1 MRYVI
6 TNAKLLNGHRDM
18 HVEEGKYIYVSDGK
32 IEKITKSLQGGYDI
46 VDLEGKYILPGLI
59 NMHVHL
65 AGNGAYSGKQKDN
78 KKTVDFLFSN
88 PVTRAIAYQMVCNF
102 AKLELYGGVTTI
114 RTVGGLKDLDTR
126 LRNEIKAGKKTGPMI
141 LAANEGITVEGGHM
155 AGSVARVA
163 RNNEEAKRFVEASY
177 AQGVDL
183 VKLMITGGVLDA
195 KEKGV
200 PGEMKMPEDMI
211 QAICKKA
218 HQLGLLTSAHVE
230 STEGVKAALRNGV
243 DSIEHGAKPDQEMME
258 LFKEKKAFLITTLS
272 PALSPALPFA
282 LFDPSVSKVDDTQL
296 FNGKM
301 VFDGIVECSKAA
313 LENHIPVGLGNDV
326 GCPWITQY
334 DFYRELVYFHKYV
347 GVTNGFAI
355 YTATLQNAILAGISD
370 ITGSIDAGK
379 QADMI
384 VVKENPLDD
393 LNALKNIE
401 LVFTKGKMV
410 HPKIKRDKEIEQRL
424 DVFCK

>member
-1 MRYVI
+1 MKYVI
-6 TNAKLLNGHRDM
+6 INAKLLNGHRDM
-18 HVEEGKYIYVSDGK
+18 HVEEGKYIYVNEGK
-32 IEKITKSLQGGYDI
+32 IEKITKSLEDGYDI

-65 AGNGAYSGKQKDN
+65 AGNGAHSGKQKDN

-88 PVTRAIAYQMVCNF
+88 PVTKAIAYQMVCNF

-126 LRNEIKAGKKTGPMI
+126 LRNEIKAGKKTGPTI

-163 RNNEEAKRFVEASY
+163 KNNEEAKRFVEASY

-183 VKLMITGGVLDA
+183 LKLMVTGGVLDA

-211 QAICKKA
+211 QTICKKA

-243 DSIEHGAKPDQEMME
+243 DSIEHGAKPDQEMID
-258 LFKEKKAFLITTLS
+258 LFKEKKAFLITT
-272 PALSPALPFA
+272 LSPALPFA

-347 GVTNGFAI
+347 GVTNGFAL

-370 ITGSIDAGK
+370 VTGSIDAGK

-393 LNALKNIE
+393 LNALKNIDI
-401 LVFTKGKMV
+401 VFTKGKMV
-410 HPKIKRDKEIEQRL
+410 HPKIKRDKEIEKRL
-424 DVFCK
+424 DAFCK

>member
-32 IEKITKSLQGGYDI
+32 IEKITKSLIGGYDI

-65 AGNGAYSGKQKDN
+65 AGNGAHSGKQKDN

-126 LRNEIKAGKKTGPMI
+126 LRNEIKAGKKTGPTI

-243 DSIEHGAKPDQEMME
+243 DSIEHGAKPDQEMID
-258 LFKEKKAFLITTLS
+258 LFKEKKAFLITT
-272 PALSPALPFA
+272 LSPALPFA

>member
-1 MRYVI
+1 MKYVI
-6 TNAKLLNGHRDM
+6 INAKLLNGHRDM
-18 HVEEGKYIYVSDGK
+18 HVEEGKYIYVNEGK
-32 IEKITKSLQGGYDI
+32 IEKITKSLEDGYDI

-65 AGNGAYSGKQKDN
+65 AGNGTHSGKQKDN

-88 PVTRAIAYQMVCNF
+88 PVTKAIAYQMVCNF

-126 LRNEIKAGKKTGPMI
+126 LRNEIKAGKKTGPTI

-183 VKLMITGGVLDA
+183 VKLMVTGGVLDA

-211 QAICKKA
+211 QTICKKA

-243 DSIEHGAKPDQEMME
+243 DSIEHGAKPDQEMID
-258 LFKEKKAFLITTLS
+258 LFKEKKAFLITT
-272 PALSPALPFA
+272 LSPALPFA

-347 GVTNGFAI
+347 GVTNGFAL

-370 ITGSIDAGK
+370 VTGSIDAGK

-393 LNALKNIE
+393 LNALKNIDI
-401 LVFTKGKMV
+401 VFTKGKMV
-410 HPKIKRDKEIEQRL
+410 HPKIKRDKEIEKRL
-424 DVFCK
+424 DAFCKS

>member
-1 MRYVI
+1 MKYVI

-18 HVEEGKYIYVSDGK
+18 HVEEGKYIYVSEGK
-32 IEKITKSLQGGYDI
+32 IEKITKSLEDGYDI

-65 AGNGAYSGKQKDN
+65 AGNGAHSGKQKDN
-78 KKTVDFLFSN
+78 KKTVGFLFSN
-88 PVTRAIAYQMVCNF
+88 PVTKAIAYQIVCNF

-126 LRNEIKAGKKTGPMI
+126 LRNEIKAGKKTGPTI

-163 RNNEEAKRFVEASY
+163 RNNEEAKHFVEASY

-183 VKLMITGGVLDA
+183 VKLMVTGGVLDA

-211 QAICKKA
+211 QTICKKA

-243 DSIEHGAKPDQEMME
+243 DSIEHGAKPDQEMID
-258 LFKEKKAFLITTLS
+258 LFKEKKAFLITT
-272 PALSPALPFA
+272 LSPALPFA

-347 GVTNGFAI
+347 GVTNGFAL

-370 ITGSIDAGK
+370 VTGSIDAGK

-393 LNALKNIE
+393 LNTLKNIDI
-401 LVFTKGKMV
+401 VFTKGKMV
-410 HPKIKRDKEIEQRL
+410 RPKIKRDKEIEKRL
-424 DVFCK
+424 DAFCK

>member
-1 MRYVI
+1 MKYVI

-18 HVEEGKYIYVSDGK
+18 HVEEGKYIYVNEGK
-32 IEKITKSLQGGYDI
+32 IEKITKSLEDGYDI

-65 AGNGAYSGKQKDN
+65 AGNGAHSGKQKDN

-126 LRNEIKAGKKTGPMI
+126 LRNEIKAGKKTGPTI

-163 RNNEEAKRFVEASY
+163 KNNEEAKHFVEASY

-183 VKLMITGGVLDA
+183 VKLMVTGGVLDA

-211 QAICKKA
+211 QTICKKA

-243 DSIEHGAKPDQEMME
+243 DSIEHGAKPDQEMID
-258 LFKEKKAFLITTLS
+258 LFKEKKAFLITT
-272 PALSPALPFA
+272 LSPALPFA

-334 DFYRELVYFHKYV
+334 DFYRELVYFYKYV
-347 GVTNGFAI
+347 GVTNGFAL

-370 ITGSIDAGK
+370 VTGSIDAGK

-393 LNALKNIE
+393 LNALKNIDI
-401 LVFTKGKMV
+401 VFTKGKMV
-410 HPKIKRDKEIEQRL
+410 HPKIKRDKEIEKRL
-424 DVFCK
+424 DAFCKS

>member
-65 AGNGAYSGKQKDN
+65 AGNGAHSGKQKDN

-126 LRNEIKAGKKTGPMI
+126 LRNEIKAGKKTGPTI

-183 VKLMITGGVLDA
+183 VKLMVTGGVLDA

-243 DSIEHGAKPDQEMME
+243 DSIEHGAKPDQEMID
-258 LFKEKKAFLITTLS
+258 LFKEKKAFLITT
-272 PALSPALPFA
+272 LSPALPFA

-301 VFDGIVECSKAA
+301 VFNGIVECSKAA

-347 GVTNGFAI
+347 GVTNGFAL

-370 ITGSIDAGK
+370 VTGSIDAGK

>member
-46 VDLEGKYILPGLI
+46 IDLEGKYILPGLI

-65 AGNGAYSGKQKDN
+65 AGNGAHSGKQKDN

-155 AGSVARVA
+155 AGSVARVV

-258 LFKEKKAFLITTLS
+258 LKEKKAFLITT
-272 PALSPALPFA
+272 LSPALPFA

-313 LENHIPVGLGNDV
+313 LENHIPLGLGNDV

>member
-1 MRYVI
+1 MKYVI
-6 TNAKLLNGHRDM
+6 INAKLLNGHRDM
-18 HVEEGKYIYVSDGK
+18 HVEEGKYIYVNEGK
-32 IEKITKSLQGGYDI
+32 IEKITKSLEDGYDI

-65 AGNGAYSGKQKDN
+65 AGNGAHSGKQKDN

-126 LRNEIKAGKKTGPMI
+126 LRNEIKAGKKTGPTI

-163 RNNEEAKRFVEASY
+163 KNNEEAKRFVEASY

-183 VKLMITGGVLDA
+183 VKLMVTGGVLDA

-211 QAICKKA
+211 QTICKKA

-243 DSIEHGAKPDQEMME
+243 DSIEHGAKPDQEMID
-258 LFKEKKAFLITTLS
+258 LFKEKKAFLITT
-272 PALSPALPFA
+272 LSPALPFA

-347 GVTNGFAI
+347 GVTNGFAL

-370 ITGSIDAGK
+370 VTGSIDAGK

-393 LNALKNIE
+393 LNALKNIDI
-401 LVFTKGKMV
+401 VFTKGKMV
-410 HPKIKRDKEIEQRL
+410 HPKIKRDKEIEKRL
-424 DVFCK
+424 DAFCK

>member
-65 AGNGAYSGKQKDN
+65 AGNGAHSGKQKDN

-88 PVTRAIAYQMVCNF
+88 SVTRAIAYQMVCNF

-126 LRNEIKAGKKTGPMI
+126 LRNEIKAGKKTGPTI

-163 RNNEEAKRFVEASY
+163 KNNEEAKRFVEASY

-183 VKLMITGGVLDA
+183 VKLMVTGGVLDA

-211 QAICKKA
+211 QTICKKA

-243 DSIEHGAKPDQEMME
+243 DSIEHGAKPDQEMID
-258 LFKEKKAFLITTLS
+258 LFKEKKAFLITT
-272 PALSPALPFA
+272 LSPALPFA

-347 GVTNGFAI
+347 GVTNGFAL

-370 ITGSIDAGK
+370 VTGSIDAGK

-393 LNALKNIE
+393 LNALKNIDI
-401 LVFTKGKMV
+401 VFTKGKMV
-410 HPKIKRDKEIEQRL
+410 HPKIKRDKEIEKRL
-424 DVFCK
+424 DAFCK

>member
-1 MRYVI
+1 MKYVI
-6 TNAKLLNGHRDM
+6 INAKLLNGHRDM
-18 HVEEGKYIYVSDGK
+18 HVEEGKYIYVSAGK
-32 IEKITKSLQGGYDI
+32 IEKITKSLEDGYDI

-65 AGNGAYSGKQKDN
+65 AGNGAHSGKQKDN

-88 PVTRAIAYQMVCNF
+88 PITKAIAYQMVCSF

-126 LRNEIKAGKKTGPMI
+126 LRNEIKAGKKTGPTI

-163 RNNEEAKRFVEASY
+163 KNNEEAKHFVEASY

-183 VKLMITGGVLDA
+183 VKLMVTGGALDA

-211 QAICKKA
+211 QTICKKA
-218 HQLGLLTSAHVE
+218 YQLGLLTSAHVE

-243 DSIEHGAKPDQEMME
+243 DSIEHGAKPDQEMID
-258 LFKEKKAFLITTLS
+258 LFKEKKAFLITT
-272 PALSPALPFA
+272 LSPALPFA

-347 GVTNGFAI
+347 GVTNGFAL

-370 ITGSIDAGK
+370 VTGSIDAGK

-384 VVKENPLDD
+384 VVKENPLED
-393 LNALKNIE
+393 LNALKNIDI
-401 LVFTKGKMV
+401 VFTKGKMV
-410 HPKIKRDKEIEQRL
+410 HPKIKRDKEIEKRL
-424 DVFCK
+424 DAFCK

>member
-46 VDLEGKYILPGLI
+46 IDLEGKYILSGLI

-65 AGNGAYSGKQKDN
+65 AGNGAHSGKQKDN

-88 PVTRAIAYQMVCNF
+88 PVTRTIAYQMVCNF

-272 PALSPALPFA
+272 PALPFA

-334 DFYRELVYFHKYV
+334 DFYRELV
-347 GVTNGFAI
+347 
-355 YTATLQNAILAGISD
+355 
-370 ITGSIDAGK
+370 
-379 QADMI
+379 
-384 VVKENPLDD
+384 
-393 LNALKNIE
+393 
-401 LVFTKGKMV
+401 FTKGKMV

>member
-1 MRYVI
+1 MKYVI

-18 HVEEGKYIYVSDGK
+18 HVEEGKYIYVNEGK
-32 IEKITKSLQGGYDI
+32 IEKITKSLEDGYDI

-65 AGNGAYSGKQKDN
+65 AGNGAHSGKQKDN

-88 PVTRAIAYQMVCNF
+88 PVTKAIAYQMVCNF

-126 LRNEIKAGKKTGPMI
+126 LRNEIKAGKKTGPTI
-141 LAANEGITVEGGHM
+141 LAANEGITVKGGHM

-163 RNNEEAKRFVEASY
+163 KNNEEAKHFVEASY

-183 VKLMITGGVLDA
+183 VKLMVTGGVLDA

-211 QAICKKA
+211 QTICKKA

-243 DSIEHGAKPDQEMME
+243 DSIEHGAKPDQEMID
-258 LFKEKKAFLITTLS
+258 LFKEKKAFLITT
-272 PALSPALPFA
+272 LSPALPFA

-347 GVTNGFAI
+347 GVTNGFAL

-370 ITGSIDAGK
+370 VTGSIDAGK

-393 LNALKNIE
+393 LNALKNIDI
-401 LVFTKGKMV
+401 VFTKGKMV
-410 HPKIKRDKEIEQRL
+410 HPKIKRDKEIEKRL
-424 DVFCK
+424 DAFCK

>member
-18 HVEEGKYIYVSDGK
+18 HVEEGKYIYVNEGK
-32 IEKITKSLQGGYDI
+32 IEKITKSLEDGYDI

-65 AGNGAYSGKQKDN
+65 AGNGAHSGKQKDN

-88 PVTRAIAYQMVCNF
+88 PVTKAIAYQMVCNF

-126 LRNEIKAGKKTGPMI
+126 LRNEIKAGKKTGPTI

-163 RNNEEAKRFVEASY
+163 KNNEEAKHFVEASY

-183 VKLMITGGVLDA
+183 VKLMVTGGVLDA

-211 QAICKKA
+211 QTICKKA

-272 PALSPALPFA
+272 PALPFA

-301 VFDGIVECSKAA
+301 VFDGIIECSKAA

-347 GVTNGFAI
+347 GVTNGFAL

-410 HPKIKRDKEIEQRL
+410 HPRIKRDKEIEQRL

>member
-1 MRYVI
+1 MKYVI

-18 HVEEGKYIYVSDGK
+18 HVEEGKYIYVNEGK
-32 IEKITKSLQGGYDI
+32 IEKITKSLEDGYDI

-65 AGNGAYSGKQKDN
+65 AGNGAHSGKQKDN

-88 PVTRAIAYQMVCNF
+88 HVTRAIAYQMVCNF

-126 LRNEIKAGKKTGPMI
+126 LRNEIKAGKKTGPTI

-163 RNNEEAKRFVEASY
+163 KNNEEAKHFVEASY

-183 VKLMITGGVLDA
+183 VKLMVTGGVLDA

-211 QAICKKA
+211 QTICKKA

-243 DSIEHGAKPDQEMME
+243 DSIEHGAKPDQEMID
-258 LFKEKKAFLITTLS
+258 LFKEKKAFLITT
-272 PALSPALPFA
+272 LSPALPFA

-347 GVTNGFAI
+347 GVTNGFAL

-370 ITGSIDAGK
+370 VTGSIDAGK

-393 LNALKNIE
+393 LNALKNIDI
-401 LVFTKGKMV
+401 VFTKGKMV
-410 HPKIKRDKEIEQRL
+410 HPKIKRDKEIEKRL
-424 DVFCK
+424 DAFCK

>member
-46 VDLEGKYILPGLI
+46 IDLEGKYILPGLI

-65 AGNGAYSGKQKDN
+65 AGNGAHSGKQKDN

-88 PVTRAIAYQMVCNF
+88 PVTRTIAYQMVCNF

-126 LRNEIKAGKKTGPMI
+126 LRNEIKAVKKTGPMI

-272 PALSPALPFA
+272 PALPFS

-347 GVTNGFAI
+347 GVTKGFAI

>member
-1 MRYVI
+1 MKYVI
-6 TNAKLLNGHRDM
+6 INAKLLNGHRDM
-18 HVEEGKYIYVSDGK
+18 HVEEGKYIYVSEGK
-32 IEKITKSLQGGYDI
+32 IEKITKSLEDGYDI

-65 AGNGAYSGKQKDN
+65 AGNGAHSGKQKDN

-88 PVTRAIAYQMVCNF
+88 PVTKAIAYQMVCNF

-126 LRNEIKAGKKTGPMI
+126 LRNEIKAGKKTGPTI

-163 RNNEEAKRFVEASY
+163 RNNEEAKHFVEASY

-183 VKLMITGGVLDA
+183 VKLMVTGGVLDA

-211 QAICKKA
+211 QTICKKA

-243 DSIEHGAKPDQEMME
+243 DSIEHGAKPDQEMID
-258 LFKEKKAFLITTLS
+258 LFKEKKAFLITT
-272 PALSPALPFA
+272 LSPALPFA

-347 GVTNGFAI
+347 GVTNGFAL

-370 ITGSIDAGK
+370 VTGSIDAGK

-393 LNALKNIE
+393 LNALKNIDI
-401 LVFTKGKMV
+401 VFTKGKMV
-410 HPKIKRDKEIEQRL
+410 HPKIKRDKEIEKRL
-424 DVFCK
+424 DAFCKS

>member
-1 MRYVI
+1 MKYVI

-18 HVEEGKYIYVSDGK
+18 HVEEGKYIYVSERK
-32 IEKITKSLQGGYDI
+32 IEKITKSLEDGYDI

-65 AGNGAYSGKQKDN
+65 AGNGAHSGKQKDN

-102 AKLELYGGVTTI
+102 AKLELHGGVTTI

-126 LRNEIKAGKKTGPMI
+126 LRNEIKAGKKTGPTI

-163 RNNEEAKRFVEASY
+163 KNNEEAKRFVEASY

-183 VKLMITGGVLDA
+183 VKLMVTGGVLDA

-211 QAICKKA
+211 QTICKKA

-243 DSIEHGAKPDQEMME
+243 DSIEHGAKPDQEMID
-258 LFKEKKAFLITTLS
+258 LFKEKKAFLITT
-272 PALSPALPFA
+272 LSPALPFA

-347 GVTNGFAI
+347 GVTNGFAL

-370 ITGSIDAGK
+370 VTGSIDAGK

-393 LNALKNIE
+393 LNALKNIDI
-401 LVFTKGKMV
+401 VFTKGKIV
-410 HPKIKRDKEIEQRL
+410 HPKIKRDKEIEKRL
-424 DVFCK
+424 DAFCK

>member
-1 MRYVI
+1 MKYVI

-18 HVEEGKYIYVSDGK
+18 HVEEGKYIYVNEGK
-32 IEKITKSLQGGYDI
+32 IEKITKSLEDGYDI
-46 VDLEGKYILPGLI
+46 IDLEGKYILPGLI

-65 AGNGAYSGKQKDN
+65 AGNGAHSGKQKDN

-88 PVTRAIAYQMVCNF
+88 PVTRTIAYQMVCNF

-114 RTVGGLKDLDTR
+114 RTVGGLKNLDTR
-126 LRNEIKAGKKTGPMI
+126 LRNEIKAGKKTGPTI

-163 RNNEEAKRFVEASY
+163 KNNEEAKHFVEASY

-183 VKLMITGGVLDA
+183 VKLMVTGGVLDA

-211 QAICKKA
+211 QTICKKA

-243 DSIEHGAKPDQEMME
+243 DSIEHGAKPDQEMID
-258 LFKEKKAFLITTLS
+258 LFKEKKAFLITT
-272 PALSPALPFA
+272 LSPALPFA

-326 GCPWITQY
+326 GCPWIAQY

-347 GVTNGFAI
+347 GVTNGFAL

-370 ITGSIDAGK
+370 VTGSIDAGK

-393 LNALKNIE
+393 LNALKNIDI
-401 LVFTKGKMV
+401 VFTKGKIV
-410 HPKIKRDKEIEQRL
+410 HPKIKRDKEIEKRL
-424 DVFCK
+424 DAFCK

>member
-1 MRYVI
+1 MKYVI
-6 TNAKLLNGHRDM
+6 INAKLLNGHRDM
-18 HVEEGKYIYVSDGK
+18 HVEEGKYIYVNEGK
-32 IEKITKSLQGGYDI
+32 IEKITKSLEDGYDI

-65 AGNGAYSGKQKDN
+65 AGNGAHSGKQKDN

-88 PVTRAIAYQMVCNF
+88 PVTKAIAYQMVCNF

-126 LRNEIKAGKKTGPMI
+126 LRNEIKAGKKTGPTI

-163 RNNEEAKRFVEASY
+163 KNNEEAKRFVEASY

-183 VKLMITGGVLDA
+183 VKLMVTGGVLDA

-211 QAICKKA
+211 QTICKKA

-243 DSIEHGAKPDQEMME
+243 DSIEHGAKPDQEMID
-258 LFKEKKAFLITTLS
+258 LFKEKKAFLITT
-272 PALSPALPFA
+272 LSPALPFA

-347 GVTNGFAI
+347 GVTNGFAL

-370 ITGSIDAGK
+370 VTGSIDAGK

-384 VVKENPLDD
+384 VVKENPLED
-393 LNALKNIE
+393 LNALKNIDI
-401 LVFTKGKMV
+401 VFTKGKMV
-410 HPKIKRDKEIEQRL
+410 HPKIKRDKEIEKRL
-424 DVFCK
+424 DAFCK

>member
-1 MRYVI
+1 MKYVI
-6 TNAKLLNGHRDM
+6 INAKLLNGHRDM
-18 HVEEGKYIYVSDGK
+18 HVEEGKYIYVSEGK
-32 IEKITKSLQGGYDI
+32 IEKITKSLEDGYDI

-65 AGNGAYSGKQKDN
+65 AGNGAHSGKQKDN

-126 LRNEIKAGKKTGPMI
+126 LRNEIKAGKKTGPTI

-183 VKLMITGGVLDA
+183 VKLMVTGGVLDA

-211 QAICKKA
+211 QTICKKA

-243 DSIEHGAKPDQEMME
+243 DSIEHGAKPDQEMID
-258 LFKEKKAFLITTLS
+258 LFHEKKAFLITT
-272 PALSPALPFA
+272 LSPALPFA

-347 GVTNGFAI
+347 GVTNGFAL

-370 ITGSIDAGK
+370 VTGSIDAGK

-393 LNALKNIE
+393 LNALKNIDI
-401 LVFTKGKMV
+401 VFTKGKMV
-410 HPKIKRDKEIEQRL
+410 RPKIKRDKEIEKRL
-424 DVFCK
+424 DAFCK

>member
-1 MRYVI
+1 MKYVI

-18 HVEEGKYIYVSDGK
+18 HVEEGKYIYVNEGK
-32 IEKITKSLQGGYDI
+32 IEKITKSLEDGYDI
-46 VDLEGKYILPGLI
+46 IDLEGKYILPGLI

-65 AGNGAYSGKQKDN
+65 AGNGAHSGKQKDN

-88 PVTRAIAYQMVCNF
+88 PVTRTIAYQMVCNF

-114 RTVGGLKDLDTR
+114 RTVGGLKNLDTR
-126 LRNEIKAGKKTGPMI
+126 LRNEIKAGKKTGPTI

-163 RNNEEAKRFVEASY
+163 KNNEEAKHFVEASY

-183 VKLMITGGVLDA
+183 VKLMVTGGVLDA

-211 QAICKKA
+211 QTICKKA

-243 DSIEHGAKPDQEMME
+243 DSIEHGAKPDQEMID
-258 LFKEKKAFLITTLS
+258 LFKEKKAFLITT
-272 PALSPALPFA
+272 LSPALPFA

-326 GCPWITQY
+326 GCPWIAQY

-347 GVTNGFAI
+347 GVTNGFAL

-370 ITGSIDAGK
+370 VTGSIDAGK

-393 LNALKNIE
+393 LNALKNIDI
-401 LVFTKGKMV
+401 VFTKGKMV
-410 HPKIKRDKEIEQRL
+410 HPKIKRDKEIEKRL
-424 DVFCK
+424 DAFCK

>member
-32 IEKITKSLQGGYDI
+32 IEKITKSLIGGYDI

-65 AGNGAYSGKQKDN
+65 AGNGAHSGKQKDN

-163 RNNEEAKRFVEASY
+163 RNNEEAKRFV
-177 AQGVDL
+177 
-183 VKLMITGGVLDA
+183 
-195 KEKGV
+195 
-200 PGEMKMPEDMI
+200 
-211 QAICKKA
+211 
-218 HQLGLLTSAHVE
+218 
-230 STEGVKAALRNGV
+230 
-243 DSIEHGAKPDQEMME
+243 
-258 LFKEKKAFLITTLS
+258 
-272 PALSPALPFA
+272 
-282 LFDPSVSKVDDTQL
+282 
-296 FNGKM
+296 
-301 VFDGIVECSKAA
+301 
-313 LENHIPVGLGNDV
+313 
-326 GCPWITQY
+326 
-334 DFYRELVYFHKYV
+334 
-347 GVTNGFAI
+347 
-355 YTATLQNAILAGISD
+355 
-370 ITGSIDAGK
+370 
-379 QADMI
+379 
-384 VVKENPLDD
+384 
-393 LNALKNIE
+393 
-401 LVFTKGKMV
+401 
-410 HPKIKRDKEIEQRL
+410 
-424 DVFCK
+424 

>member
-1 MRYVI
+1 MKYVI
-6 TNAKLLNGHRDM
+6 ANAKLLNGHRDM
-18 HVEEGKYIYVSDGK
+18 HVEEGKYIYVNEGK
-32 IEKITKSLQGGYDI
+32 IEKITKSLEDGYDI

-65 AGNGAYSGKQKDN
+65 AGNGAHSGKQKDN

-88 PVTRAIAYQMVCNF
+88 PVTKAIAYQMVCNF

-126 LRNEIKAGKKTGPMI
+126 LRNEIKAGKKTGPTI

-163 RNNEEAKRFVEASY
+163 KNNEEAKHFVEASY

-183 VKLMITGGVLDA
+183 VKLMVTGGVLDA

-211 QAICKKA
+211 QTICKKA

-243 DSIEHGAKPDQEMME
+243 DSIEHGAKPDQEMID
-258 LFKEKKAFLITTLS
+258 LFKEKKAFLTMSLS
-272 PALSPALPFA
+272 
-282 LFDPSVSKVDDTQL
+282 
-296 FNGKM
+296 
-301 VFDGIVECSKAA
+301 
-313 LENHIPVGLGNDV
+313 
-326 GCPWITQY
+326 
-334 DFYRELVYFHKYV
+334 
-347 GVTNGFAI
+347 
-355 YTATLQNAILAGISD
+355 
-370 ITGSIDAGK
+370 
-379 QADMI
+379 
-384 VVKENPLDD
+384 
-393 LNALKNIE
+393 
-401 LVFTKGKMV
+401 
-410 HPKIKRDKEIEQRL
+410 
-424 DVFCK
+424 

>member
-1 MRYVI
+1 MKYVI
-6 TNAKLLNGHRDM
+6 INAKLLNGHRDM
-18 HVEEGKYIYVSDGK
+18 HVEEGKYIYVSEGK
-32 IEKITKSLQGGYDI
+32 IEKITKSLEDGYDI

-65 AGNGAYSGKQKDN
+65 AGNGAHSGKQKDN

-88 PVTRAIAYQMVCNF
+88 PVTKAIAYQMVCNF

-126 LRNEIKAGKKTGPMI
+126 LRNEIKAGKKTGPTI

-163 RNNEEAKRFVEASY
+163 KNNEEAKHFVEASY

-183 VKLMITGGVLDA
+183 VKLMVTGGVLDA

-211 QAICKKA
+211 QTICKKA

-243 DSIEHGAKPDQEMME
+243 DSIEHGAKPDQKMID
-258 LFKEKKAFLITTLS
+258 LFKEKKAFLITT
-272 PALSPALPFA
+272 LSPALPFA

-347 GVTNGFAI
+347 GVTNGFAL

-370 ITGSIDAGK
+370 VTGSIDAGK

-393 LNALKNIE
+393 LNALKNIDI
-401 LVFTKGKMV
+401 VFTKGKMV
-410 HPKIKRDKEIEQRL
+410 HPKIKRDKEIEKRL
-424 DVFCK
+424 DAFCK

>member
-32 IEKITKSLQGGYDI
+32 IEKIAKSLIGGYDI
-46 VDLEGKYILPGLI
+46 VDLEGKYILSGLI

-65 AGNGAYSGKQKDN
+65 AGNGAHSGKQKDN

-155 AGSVARVA
+155 AGSVAR
-163 RNNEEAKRFVEASY
+163 NNEEAKRFVEASY

-211 QAICKKA
+211 QTICKKA

-258 LFKEKKAFLITTLS
+258 LFKEKKAFLITT
-272 PALSPALPFA
+272 LSPALPFA

-410 HPKIKRDKEIEQRL
+410 HPRIKRDKEIEQRL

>member
-65 AGNGAYSGKQKDN
+65 AGNGAHSGKQKDN

-126 LRNEIKAGKKTGPMI
+126 LRNEINAGKKTGPMI

-243 DSIEHGAKPDQEMME
+243 DSIEHGAKPDQEMIN
-258 LFKEKKAFLITTLS
+258 LFKEKKAFLITT
-272 PALSPALPFA
+272 LSPALPFA

>member
-1 MRYVI
+1 MKYVI
-6 TNAKLLNGHRDM
+6 INAKLLNGHRDM
-18 HVEEGKYIYVSDGK
+18 HVEEGKYIYVNEGK
-32 IEKITKSLQGGYDI
+32 IEKITKSLEDGYDI

-65 AGNGAYSGKQKDN
+65 AGNGAHSGKQKDN

-88 PVTRAIAYQMVCNF
+88 PVTKAIAYQMVCNF

-126 LRNEIKAGKKTGPMI
+126 LRNEIKAGKKTGPTI

-183 VKLMITGGVLDA
+183 VKLMVTGGVLDA

-211 QAICKKA
+211 QTICKKA

-243 DSIEHGAKPDQEMME
+243 DSIEHGAKPDQEMID
-258 LFKEKKAFLITTLS
+258 LFKEKKAFLITT
-272 PALSPALPFA
+272 LSPALPFA

-347 GVTNGFAI
+347 GVTNGFAL

-370 ITGSIDAGK
+370 VTGSIDAGK

-393 LNALKNIE
+393 LNALKNIDI
-401 LVFTKGKMV
+401 VFTKGKMV
-410 HPKIKRDKEIEQRL
+410 HPKIKRDKEIEKRL
-424 DVFCK
+424 DAFCKS

>member
-1 MRYVI
+1 MKYVI
-6 TNAKLLNGHRDM
+6 INAKLLNGHRDM
-18 HVEEGKYIYVSDGK
+18 HVEEGKYIYVNEGK
-32 IEKITKSLQGGYDI
+32 IEKITKSLEDGYDI

-65 AGNGAYSGKQKDN
+65 AGNGAHSGKQKDN

-88 PVTRAIAYQMVCNF
+88 PVTKAIAYQMVCNF

-126 LRNEIKAGKKTGPMI
+126 LRNEIKAGKKTGPTI

-163 RNNEEAKRFVEASY
+163 KNNEEAKRFVEASY

-183 VKLMITGGVLDA
+183 VKLMVTGGVLDA

-211 QAICKKA
+211 QTICKKA

-243 DSIEHGAKPDQEMME
+243 DSIEHGAKPDQEMID
-258 LFKEKKAFLITTLS
+258 LFKEKKAFLITT
-272 PALSPALPFA
+272 LSPALPFA

-301 VFDGIVECSKAA
+301 VFDGIVECSKVA

-347 GVTNGFAI
+347 GVTNGFAL

-370 ITGSIDAGK
+370 VTGSIDAGK

-393 LNALKNIE
+393 LNALKNIDI
-401 LVFTKGKMV
+401 VFTKGKMV
-410 HPKIKRDKEIEQRL
+410 HPKIKRDKEIEKRL
-424 DVFCK
+424 DAFCK

>member
-32 IEKITKSLQGGYDI
+32 IEKIAKSLIGGYDI
-46 VDLEGKYILPGLI
+46 IDLEGKYILPGLI

-65 AGNGAYSGKQKDN
+65 AGNGAHSGKQKDN

-88 PVTRAIAYQMVCNF
+88 SVTRAIAYQMVCNF

-126 LRNEIKAGKKTGPMI
+126 LRNEIKAGKKTGPTI

-211 QAICKKA
+211 QTICKKA

-258 LFKEKKAFLITTLS
+258 LFKEKKAFLITT
-272 PALSPALPFA
+272 LSPALPFA

-410 HPKIKRDKEIEQRL
+410 HPKIKRDKKIEQRL

>member
-1 MRYVI
+1 MKYVI
-6 TNAKLLNGHRDM
+6 INAKLLNGHRDM
-18 HVEEGKYIYVSDGK
+18 HVEEGKYIYVSEGK
-32 IEKITKSLQGGYDI
+32 IEKITKSLEDGYDI

-65 AGNGAYSGKQKDN
+65 AGNGAHSGKQKDN

-88 PVTRAIAYQMVCNF
+88 PVTKAIVYQMVCNF

-126 LRNEIKAGKKTGPMI
+126 LRNEIKAGKKTGPTI

-163 RNNEEAKRFVEASY
+163 KNNEEAKHFVEASY

-183 VKLMITGGVLDA
+183 VKLMVTGGVLDA

-211 QAICKKA
+211 QTICKKA

-243 DSIEHGAKPDQEMME
+243 DSIEHGAKPDQEMID
-258 LFKEKKAFLITTLS
+258 LFKEKKAFLITT
-272 PALSPALPFA
+272 LSPALPFA

-347 GVTNGFAI
+347 GVTNGFAL

-370 ITGSIDAGK
+370 VTGSIDAGK

-393 LNALKNIE
+393 LNALKNIDI
-401 LVFTKGKMV
+401 VFTKGKMV
-410 HPKIKRDKEIEQRL
+410 HPKIKRDKEIEKRL
-424 DVFCK
+424 DAFCK

>member
-1 MRYVI
+1 MKYVI
-6 TNAKLLNGHRDM
+6 INAKLLNGHRDM
-18 HVEEGKYIYVSDGK
+18 HVEEGKYIYVSEGK
-32 IEKITKSLQGGYDI
+32 IEKITKSLEDGYDI

-65 AGNGAYSGKQKDN
+65 AGNGAHSGKQKDN

-88 PVTRAIAYQMVCNF
+88 PVTKAIAYQMVCNF

-126 LRNEIKAGKKTGPMI
+126 LRNEIKAGKKTGPTI

-163 RNNEEAKRFVEASY
+163 KNNEEAKHFVEASY

-183 VKLMITGGVLDA
+183 VKLMVTGGVLDA

-211 QAICKKA
+211 QTICKKA

-243 DSIEHGAKPDQEMME
+243 DSIEHGAKPDQEMID
-258 LFKEKKAFLITTLS
+258 LFKEKKAFLITT
-272 PALSPALPFA
+272 LSPALPFA

-301 VFDGIVECSKAA
+301 VFDGIVECSKVA

-347 GVTNGFAI
+347 GVTNGFAL

-370 ITGSIDAGK
+370 VTGSIDAGK

-393 LNALKNIE
+393 LNALKNIDI
-401 LVFTKGKMV
+401 VFTKGNMV
-410 HPKIKRDKEIEQRL
+410 HPKIKRDKEIEKRL
-424 DVFCK
+424 DAFCK

>member
-1 MRYVI
+1 MKYVI
-6 TNAKLLNGHRDM
+6 INAKLLNGHRDM
-18 HVEEGKYIYVSDGK
+18 HVEEGKYIYVSEGK
-32 IEKITKSLQGGYDI
+32 IEKITKSLEDGYDI

-65 AGNGAYSGKQKDN
+65 AGNGAHSGKQKDN

-126 LRNEIKAGKKTGPMI
+126 LRNEIKAGKKTGPTI

-183 VKLMITGGVLDA
+183 VKLMVTGGVLDA

-211 QAICKKA
+211 QTICKKA

-243 DSIEHGAKPDQEMME
+243 DSIEHGAKPDQEMID
-258 LFKEKKAFLITTLS
+258 LFKEKKAFLITT
-272 PALSPALPFA
+272 LSPALPFA

-347 GVTNGFAI
+347 GVTNGFAL

-370 ITGSIDAGK
+370 VTGSIDAGK

-393 LNALKNIE
+393 LNALKNIDI
-401 LVFTKGKMV
+401 VFTKGKMV
-410 HPKIKRDKEIEQRL
+410 HPKIKRDKEIEKRL
-424 DVFCK
+424 DAFCK

>member
-1 MRYVI
+1 MKYVI
-6 TNAKLLNGHRDM
+6 INAKLLNGHRDM
-18 HVEEGKYIYVSDGK
+18 HVEEGKYIYVSEGK
-32 IEKITKSLQGGYDI
+32 IEKITKSLEDGYDI

-65 AGNGAYSGKQKDN
+65 AGNGAHSGKQKDN

-88 PVTRAIAYQMVCNF
+88 PVTKAIAYQMVCNF

-126 LRNEIKAGKKTGPMI
+126 LRNEIKAGKKTGPTI

-183 VKLMITGGVLDA
+183 VKLMVTGGVLDA

-211 QAICKKA
+211 QTICKKA

-243 DSIEHGAKPDQEMME
+243 DSIEHGAKPDQEMID
-258 LFKEKKAFLITTLS
+258 LFKEKKAFLITT
-272 PALSPALPFA
+272 LSPALPFA

-296 FNGKM
+296 FNEKM

-347 GVTNGFAI
+347 GVTNGFAL

-370 ITGSIDAGK
+370 VTGSIDAGK

-393 LNALKNIE
+393 LNALKNIDI
-401 LVFTKGKMV
+401 VFTKGKMV
-410 HPKIKRDKEIEQRL
+410 HPKIKRDKEIEKRL
-424 DVFCK
+424 DAFCK

>member
-1 MRYVI
+1 MKYVI
-6 TNAKLLNGHRDM
+6 INAKLLNGHRDM
-18 HVEEGKYIYVSDGK
+18 HVEEGKYIYVSEGK
-32 IEKITKSLQGGYDI
+32 IEKITKSLEDGYDI
-46 VDLEGKYILPGLI
+46 VDLEGQYILPGLI

-65 AGNGAYSGKQKDN
+65 AGNGAHSGKQKDN

-88 PVTRAIAYQMVCNF
+88 PVTKAIAYQMVCNF

-126 LRNEIKAGKKTGPMI
+126 LRNEIKAGKKTGPTI

-163 RNNEEAKRFVEASY
+163 KNNEEAKHFVEASY

-183 VKLMITGGVLDA
+183 VKLMVTGGVLDA

-211 QAICKKA
+211 QTICKKA

-243 DSIEHGAKPDQEMME
+243 DSIEHGAKPDQEMID
-258 LFKEKKAFLITTLS
+258 LFKEKKAFLITT
-272 PALSPALPFA
+272 LSPALPFA

-347 GVTNGFAI
+347 GVTNGFAL

-370 ITGSIDAGK
+370 VTGSIDAGK

-393 LNALKNIE
+393 LNALKNIDI
-401 LVFTKGKMV
+401 VFTKGKMV
-410 HPKIKRDKEIEQRL
+410 HPKIKRDKEIEKRL
-424 DVFCK
+424 DAFCK

>member
-1 MRYVI
+1 MKYVI
-6 TNAKLLNGHRDM
+6 INAKLLNGHRDM
-18 HVEEGKYIYVSDGK
+18 HVEEGKYIYANEGK
-32 IEKITKSLQGGYDI
+32 IEKITKSLDDGYDI

-65 AGNGAYSGKQKDN
+65 AGNGAHSGKQKDN

-88 PVTRAIAYQMVCNF
+88 PVTKAIAYQMVCNF

-126 LRNEIKAGKKTGPMI
+126 LRNEIKAGKKTGPTI

-183 VKLMITGGVLDA
+183 VKLMVTGGVLDA

-211 QAICKKA
+211 QTICKKA

-243 DSIEHGAKPDQEMME
+243 DSIEHGAKPDQEMID
-258 LFKEKKAFLITTLS
+258 LFKEKKAFLITT
-272 PALSPALPFA
+272 LSPALPFA

-347 GVTNGFAI
+347 GVTNGFAL

-370 ITGSIDAGK
+370 VTGSIDAGK

-393 LNALKNIE
+393 LNALKNIDI
-401 LVFTKGKMV
+401 VFTKGKMV
-410 HPKIKRDKEIEQRL
+410 HPKIKRDKEIEKRL
-424 DVFCK
+424 DAFCKS

>member
-1 MRYVI
+1 MKYVI
-6 TNAKLLNGHRDM
+6 INAKLLNGHRDM
-18 HVEEGKYIYVSDGK
+18 HVEEGKYIYVSEGK
-32 IEKITKSLQGGYDI
+32 IEKITKSLEDGYDI

-65 AGNGAYSGKQKDN
+65 AGNGAHSGKQKDN

-88 PVTRAIAYQMVCNF
+88 PVTKAIAYQMVCNF

-126 LRNEIKAGKKTGPMI
+126 LRNEIKAGKKTGPTI

-163 RNNEEAKRFVEASY
+163 KNNEEAKHFVEASY

-183 VKLMITGGVLDA
+183 VKLMVTGGVLDA

-211 QAICKKA
+211 QTICKKA

-243 DSIEHGAKPDQEMME
+243 DSIEHGAKPDQEMID
-258 LFKEKKAFLITTLS
+258 LFKEKKAFLITT
-272 PALSPALPFA
+272 LSPALPFA

-347 GVTNGFAI
+347 GVTNGFAL

-370 ITGSIDAGK
+370 VTGSIDAGK

-393 LNALKNIE
+393 LNALKNIDI
-401 LVFTKGKMV
+401 VFTKGKMV
-410 HPKIKRDKEIEQRL
+410 RPKIKRDKEIEKRL
-424 DVFCK
+424 DAFCK

>member
-1 MRYVI
+1 MKYVI
-6 TNAKLLNGHRDM
+6 INAKLLNGHRDM
-18 HVEEGKYIYVSDGK
+18 HVEEGKYIYVNEGK
-32 IEKITKSLQGGYDI
+32 IEKITKSLEDGYDI

-65 AGNGAYSGKQKDN
+65 AGNGAHSGKQKDN

-88 PVTRAIAYQMVCNF
+88 PVTKAIAYQMVCNF

-126 LRNEIKAGKKTGPMI
+126 LRNEIKAGKKTGPTI

-183 VKLMITGGVLDA
+183 VKLMVTGGVLDA

-211 QAICKKA
+211 QTICKKA

-243 DSIEHGAKPDQEMME
+243 DSIEHGAKPDQEMID
-258 LFKEKKAFLITTLS
+258 LFKEKKAFLITT
-272 PALSPALPFA
+272 LSPALPFA

-347 GVTNGFAI
+347 GVTNGFAL
-355 YTATLQNAILAGISD
+355 YTATLQNAVLAGISD
-370 ITGSIDAGK
+370 VTGSIDAGK

-393 LNALKNIE
+393 LNALKNIDI
-401 LVFTKGKMV
+401 VFTKGKMV
-410 HPKIKRDKEIEQRL
+410 HPKIKRDKEIEKRL
-424 DVFCK
+424 DAFCK

>member
-1 MRYVI
+1 MKYVI

-18 HVEEGKYIYVSDGK
+18 HVEEGKYIYVNEGK
-32 IEKITKSLQGGYDI
+32 IEKITKSLEVGYDI
-46 VDLEGKYILPGLI
+46 VDLESKYILPGLI

-65 AGNGAYSGKQKDN
+65 AGNGAHSGKQKDN

-126 LRNEIKAGKKTGPMI
+126 LRNEIKAGKKTGPTI

-163 RNNEEAKRFVEASY
+163 KNNEEAKHFVEASY

-183 VKLMITGGVLDA
+183 VKLMVTGGVLDA

-211 QAICKKA
+211 QTICKKA

-243 DSIEHGAKPDQEMME
+243 DSIEHGAKPDQEMID
-258 LFKEKKAFLITTLS
+258 LFKEKKAFLITT
-272 PALSPALPFA
+272 LSPALPFA

-347 GVTNGFAI
+347 GVTNGFAL

-370 ITGSIDAGK
+370 VTGSIDAGK

-384 VVKENPLDD
+384 VVKENPLED
-393 LNALKNIE
+393 LNALKNIDI
-401 LVFTKGKMV
+401 VFTKGKMV
-410 HPKIKRDKEIEQRL
+410 HPKIKRDKEIEKRL
-424 DVFCK
+424 DAFCK